1 MHAMPR
7 VLGWPYP
14 RRSNRPQLRRT
25 KNSGSQAPT
34 ESVLPW
40 TRADT
45 VVLGAYVQA
54 AFDTLPED
62 YRQAIE
68 LRCFAGKSLAET
80 ASIMQRSP
88 RAIQGLVDRGRK
100 KMRAALGSLSLYE

>member
-45 VVLGAYVQA
+45 VVLGAYSDVTAVSEKSAQLRAVWSA
-54 AFDTLPED
+54 AGH
-62 YRQAIE
+62 R
-68 LRCFAGKSLAET
+68 
-80 ASIMQRSP
+80 
-88 RAIQGLVDRGRK
+88 
-100 KMRAALGSLSLYE
+100 